1 MAKCFSSTWTDLEIG
16 DYTRRYLVDS
26 FSNVKGVGR
35 ILVGGL
41 RELSV
46 RVYIDP
52 IKLAA
57 NNLTIQEVEQSLR
70 KENISLPAGSLEAT
84 NIDLTINLD
93 KAYKDLSSIKQLPIK
108 KNKNNVIR
116 LENIAEVKY
125 GPVSEKTLFKSI
137 SKVGNLMIKLLELEY
152 MQNQELLQ

>member
-1 MAKCFSSTWTDLEIG
+1 MKQSAGFTTSMWLSVSSSTWTDLEIG

-52 IKLAA
+52 IRLAA
-57 NNLTIQEVEQSLR
+57 NDLTIQEVEQSLR
-70 KENISLPAGSLEAT
+70 KENISLPAGSLEAA

-93 KAYKDLSSIKQLPIK
+93 KAYKDLSSIKHH
-108 KNKNNVIR
+108 
-116 LENIAEVKY
+116 
-125 GPVSEKTLFKSI
+125 GSI
-137 SKVGNLMIKLLELEY
+137 
-152 MQNQELLQ
+152 

>member
-1 MAKCFSSTWTDLEIG
+1 M
-16 DYTRRYLVDS
+16 
-26 FSNVKGVGR
+26 GR
-35 ILVGGL
+35 
-41 RELSV
+41 
-46 RVYIDP
+46 
-52 IKLAA
+52 
-57 NNLTIQEVEQSLR
+57 LTIQEVEQSLR

-108 KNKNNVIR
+108 NNKNSVIR

-137 SKVGNLMIKLLELEY
+137 SKIFR
-152 MQNQELLQ
+152 

>member
-1 MAKCFSSTWTDLEIG
+1 MITPEDT
-16 DYTRRYLVDS
+16 LVDS

-57 NNLTIQEVEQSLR
+57 NDLTIQEVEQSLR
-70 KENISLPAGSLEAT
+70 KENISLTGRQFGV
-84 NIDLTINLD
+84 
-93 KAYKDLSSIKQLPIK
+93 Y
-108 KNKNNVIR
+108 
-116 LENIAEVKY
+116 
-125 GPVSEKTLFKSI
+125 
-137 SKVGNLMIKLLELEY
+137 
-152 MQNQELLQ
+152 

>member
-1 MAKCFSSTWTDLEIG
+1 MVE
-16 DYTRRYLVDS
+16 Y
-26 FSNVKGVGR
+26 
-35 ILVGGL
+35 LVGGL

-57 NNLTIQEVEQSLR
+57 NDLTIQEVEQSLR

-116 LENIAEVKY
+116 LEDIAELNMVLYQK
-125 GPVSEKTLFKSI
+125 KLF
-137 SKVGNLMIKLLELEY
+137 L
-152 MQNQELLQ
+152 NQ